1 MGHKDGFEFRKMQ
14 VDAANR
20 GISRE
25 QFIEEQNNPN
35 LYQPELPGTSSR
47 RAHEA
52 PAHIQLP
59 PGAAGTGHDD
69 KY

>member
-25 QFIEEQNNPN
+25 LSPPFRGGPN
-35 LYQPELPGTSSR
+35 TQKQR
-47 RAHEA
+47 R
-52 PAHIQLP
+52 QD
-59 PGAAGTGHDD
+59 AAMMAFERGHDEMAQSLKNASD
-69 KY
+69 K